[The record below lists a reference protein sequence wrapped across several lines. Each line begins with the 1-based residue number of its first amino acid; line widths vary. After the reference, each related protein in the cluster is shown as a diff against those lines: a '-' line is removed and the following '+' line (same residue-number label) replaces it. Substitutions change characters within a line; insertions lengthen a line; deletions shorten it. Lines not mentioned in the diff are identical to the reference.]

1 MAGPVGS
8 RVVRTVEKEVLKYP
22 AGLDAIESVVLR
34 AEDAEEVASA
44 VGGVEGRLAILAGT
58 ILERVDADRDYYKPF
73 DGTGD
78 PAGVLGDNIYFHSAA
93 DERHAAD
100 MLFHACVFNKNK
112 IREFDDYET
121 ELREA
126 LNTCRFEDH
135 YDSNGE
141 LID

>member
-8 RVVRTVEKEVLKYP
+8 RTVKYVKKEVLKYP

-34 AEDAEEVASA
+34 AEDAEEVPSA
-44 VGGVEGRLAILAGT
+44 VAGSVGKLAILAGT
-58 ILERVDADRDYYKPF
+58 ILEKVDADRDYYKPY

-78 PAGVLGDNIYFHSAA
+78 IAGVLGDNVYFHSDA

-100 MLFHACVFNKNK
+100 MLFHECVFNKNK
-112 IREFDDYET
+112 IIDFDTHET
-121 ELREA
+121 ALRA
-126 LNTCRFEDH
+126 DLNTCRFEDH
-135 YDSNGE
+135 YDSNQE